1 MYYWIINT
9 DFCQK
14 RMLPKVFLTKAW
26 LIQGKYLLLP
36 SNIVLLLLFVYTIPS
51 GDLEPSQ
58 EDIRITEHLV
68 EVGMMV
74 GIPVLDHVILGSNE
88 YTSFTDRGLL

>member
-1 MYYWIINT
+1 M
-9 DFCQK
+9 
-14 RMLPKVFLTKAW
+14 
-26 LIQGKYLLLP
+26 LLP

-74 GIPVLDHVILGSNE
+74 GIPVLDHVILGGNE